1 MLATMW
7 QTTYGFM
14 AGYLTRRE
22 LAMSTWSRRD
32 FIALAAAAAAASRAP
47 ATDAS
52 PLPAGS
58 RGGEE
63 SLDAIARRR
72 GMRFGSAMAFY
83 QLSDPGYCRLM
94 RTQCGI
100 MVTEN
105 ELKWPQI
112 EPGPGAFTFEH
123 GDALA
128 RFAAD
133 DRLLLRGHNL
143 LWQKSKYLPD
153 WVRNF
158 PLGPNPKATLERLLR
173 DRVTREIAHYP
184 QVVSWDVVNETIDTD
199 TGAVRDTL
207 FTRHLGPHAIDL
219 CYHAARAA
227 APHAQLVYN
236 DYMSW
241 DSTSEV
247 HRNGVLRFL
256 EALRKRKVPVDAL
269 GLQSHIGAKN
279 DQAHAKPQETAWR
292 RFLDE
297 VTGMGYGL
305 LITELDVNDGGLPT
319 DPTRRD
325 RMLADYARHYL
336 DITLSYRQLKYVLT
350 WGLVDKDSWLQR
362 LTPRADGTPKR
373 PLPFDSDYRPKA
385 LYFAMAE
392 AFRTAPI
399 R

>member
-1 MLATMW
+1 
-7 QTTYGFM
+7 
-14 AGYLTRRE
+14 
-22 LAMSTWSRRD
+22 MSTWSRRD
-32 FIALAAAAAAASRAP
+32 FIALTVAAAAVSGAP
-47 ATDAS
+47 ATDAA
-52 PLPAGS
+52 PPAGS
-58 RGGEE
+58 GGSEG
-63 SLDAIARRR
+63 SLDATARRR
-72 GMRFGSAMAFY
+72 GMRFGSAMAYY

-105 ELKWPQI
+105 ELKWQQT
-112 EPGPGAFTFEH
+112 EPGPGTFTFEH

-128 RFAAD
+128 RFAGD

-143 LWQKSKYLPD
+143 LWQKTKYLPD
-153 WVRNF
+153 WVRQF
-158 PLGPNPKATLERLLR
+158 PLGANPRATLERLLR
-173 DRVTREIAHYP
+173 DRVTREIQHYP
-184 QVVSWDVVNETIDTD
+184 QIVSWDVVNETISTD
-199 TGAVRDTL
+199 TGKLRETL
-207 FTRHLGPHAIDL
+207 FTRYLGPHAIDL

-241 DSTSEV
+241 DGSSEV

-256 EALRKRKVPVDAL
+256 EALRKREVPVDAL
-269 GLQSHIGAKN
+269 GLQSHIGAK
-279 DQAHAKPQETAWR
+279 DDHAHGQPQEAAWR

-305 LITELDVNDGGLPT
+305 LITEFDVNDGGLPT
-319 DPTRRD
+319 DPARRD
-325 RMLADYARHYL
+325 RMIADYARRYL
-336 DITLSYRQLKYVLT
+336 DITLSYRQLEQVLT

-373 PLPFDSDYRPKA
+373 PLPFDSDYRPKP

-392 AFRTAPI
+392 AFRAAPA